1 MFLALALAVT
11 LGGAACVAGPIDAVT
26 VDPENLTNALVA
38 HWRFDEGAGMLVGDN
53 SGNAHGGTLTGGI
66 WSPVGRFGGALE
78 LAPGNYVTV
87 PNFPTA
93 TANWTVSVWT
103 KVSPSQLVADMDET
117 TIITTETVLKGGWQ
131 MHLDNRP
138 DKQRYDAAYW
148 VGPDISDYVEV
159 DCACIEPDV
168 WVHLVAVYDTDVGR
182 LTLYRDGAPIS
193 RIAMPKPIQAGDSTL
208 YIGAWNMAG
217 RYLAAVVDDFAIW
230 ARALGPAEIGLVF
243 ATSPGAAGSR

>member
-1 MFLALALAVT
+1 MFGALALAVT
-11 LGGAACVAGPIDAVT
+11 LGSAGCVAGPIDAVT

-38 HWRFDEGAGMLVGDN
+38 HWRFDEGAGTLVGDS
-53 SGNAHGGTLTGGI
+53 SGNGHDGALMGGI
-66 WSPVGRFGGALE
+66 WSSVGRFGGALE
-78 LAPGNYVTV
+78 LPPGNYVTV
-87 PNFPTA
+87 PNFPDA

-103 KVSPSQLVADMDET
+103 KASPSQLVADMDET
-117 TIITTETVLKGGWQ
+117 TIISTETVLKGGWQ

-159 DCACIEPDV
+159 VCRCIEPDV
-168 WVHLVAVYDTDVGR
+168 WVHLAAVYDTDVGR

-193 RIAMPKPIQAGDSTL
+193 RIAMPKPIQVGDSTL
-208 YIGAWNMAG
+208 TIGAWNMPG

-230 ARALGPAEIGLVF
+230 ARALGPAEIALVSR
-243 ATSPGAAGSR
+243 ASPGSP